1 MAATLLLIAG
11 LAAAEPAPAV
21 QPAQAATD
29 QKAADAALFD
39 AAAGCAAY
47 HVYVASIATPG
58 SEEAKFGEQKAILF
72 LLASYAKLPED
83 NPAAAEAKIEE
94 TVTGLYEDSVTVEPE
109 QHKREMEELKQVCI
123 QFEPAATAIV
133 DEAGLTPETK

>member
-1 MAATLLLIAG
+1 MPATLFLIAA
-11 LAAAEPAPAV
+11 LAAAEPAPAA
-21 QPAQAATD
+21 QPELAATD
-29 QKAADAALFD
+29 QKTVDAGLFD

-47 HVYVASIATPG
+47 HVYMASIATPG

-83 NPAAAEAKIEE
+83 NPDAAEAKIEE
-94 TVTGLYEDSVTVEPE
+94 TVEGLYEDSVSVEPE

-123 QFEPAATAIV
+123 QFEPAAAAIV
-133 DEAGLTPETK
+133 DEAGLAPEPQ